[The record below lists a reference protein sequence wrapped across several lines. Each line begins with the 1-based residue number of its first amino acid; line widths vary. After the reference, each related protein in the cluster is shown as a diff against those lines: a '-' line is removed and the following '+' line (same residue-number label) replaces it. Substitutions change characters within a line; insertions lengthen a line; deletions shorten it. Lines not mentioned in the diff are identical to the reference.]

1 MTDSR
6 DNTASKILDSL
17 KNDIISGEYLPKQKL
32 HIKTLKEKYNVG
44 TSPLR
49 EALSQLMANDLVVSK
64 NQRGFYVSD
73 ISLEDLTDIYQTRVK
88 IE

>member
-32 HIKTLKEKYNVG
+32 HIKNLADFLRQLNR
-44 TSPLR
+44 SPL
-49 EALSQLMANDLVVSK
+49 K
-64 NQRGFYVSD
+64 H
-73 ISLEDLTDIYQTRVK
+73 
-88 IE
+88 

>member
-44 TSPLR
+44 TRDDIAVQPLY
-49 EALSQLMANDLVVSK
+49 AADP
-64 NQRGFYVSD
+64 
-73 ISLEDLTDIYQTRVK
+73 
-88 IE
+88 